1 MAIVLNAKLDF
12 SDKIITS
19 KLFVLN
25 NAMKVKLILFIFMK
39 WYNDLKN
46 IFRIHYLINVNYVR
60 HIFLTVFH
68 ALIKIIA

>member
-25 NAMKVKLILFIFMK
+25 NAMKVKLLLFIFMK
-39 WYNDLKN
+39 
-46 IFRIHYLINVNYVR
+46 
-60 HIFLTVFH
+60 
-68 ALIKIIA
+68 